1 MEIKTPDHR
10 QLHLRGGNEE
20 NDRCGQ
26 QRSQDMTE
34 CVRVCLLISRCPK
47 TDGYLSAVVP
57 ALRAHF
63 AVPKLQLAAQ
73 LAPAS

>member
-1 MEIKTPDHR
+1 MASTTGKIATATQPAPYQPMEIKTPDHR

-34 CVRVCLLISRCPK
+34 C
-47 TDGYLSAVVP
+47 
-57 ALRAHF
+57 
-63 AVPKLQLAAQ
+63 LAAQ